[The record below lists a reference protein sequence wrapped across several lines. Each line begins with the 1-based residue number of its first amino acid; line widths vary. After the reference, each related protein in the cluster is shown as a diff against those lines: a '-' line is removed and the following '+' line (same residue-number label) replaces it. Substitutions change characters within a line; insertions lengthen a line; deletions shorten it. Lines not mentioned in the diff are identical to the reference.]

1 MAHVQEPA
9 LTPALSVEERFR
21 EIAKGFEN
29 AAKSAFPAAVAEA
42 ARLLSD
48 AYERNG
54 KLLVFGNGGSASDAQ
69 HLAGELVVRFQK
81 NRRALGAIALCCDG
95 VIMTACS
102 NDFAYD
108 EVFARQVEALA
119 RPGDVAIGISTSGA
133 SPNVLKGLQM
143 ARGLGVT
150 TILMTGQ
157 KPLSNA
163 SDYDLVLAAPGANTA
178 RVQEL
183 HLAAYHMICELIEA
197 RLFSAT
203 VLN

>member
-1 MAHVQEPA
+1 MTHVQELALSPA
-9 LTPALSVEERFR
+9 LAVEERFS
-21 EIAKGFEN
+21 EIARMFEN

-81 NRRALGAIALCCDG
+81 NRRALGAIALCCDAA
-95 VIMTACS
+95 VLTACS
-102 NDFAYD
+102 NDFAYH

-119 RPGDVAIGISTSGA
+119 RPGDVALGITTSGT
-133 SPNVLKGLQM
+133 SPNVLKGLAM
-143 ARGLGVT
+143 ARSLGVK
-150 TILMTGQ
+150 TILLTGQ
-157 KPLSNA
+157 KPLANA

-183 HLAAYHMICELIEA
+183 HLAAYHMICELIET
-197 RLFSAT
+197 RLFSET
-203 VLN
+203 V